1 MAKFDLDSYETVESR
16 LARFWKDHPQGRVLT
31 DLVFHDERRFI
42 VKAEIFFDRDDI
54 SPVSSGYAEEI
65 VGASP
70 VNRVSALENGE
81 TSAIGRSLANC
92 GYASQGKR
100 PSREEMEKVE
110 RYNAEPR
117 KAVAPKKTE
126 VKEYSQ
132 ADIDL
137 ARQLIIGINST
148 TSIEILKQIWSENP
162 DLRDIPVDNTTLKDA
177 VTNRKKELEA
187 E

>member
-16 LARFWKDHPQGRVLT
+16 LARFWVDHPKGRVLT

-42 VKAEIFFDRDDI
+42 VKAEIFFDRDDL

-65 VGASP
+65 VGTSP

-137 ARQLIIGINST
+137 ARQLIIGVNST

-162 DLRDIPVDNTTLKDA
+162 DLRDIQIDNTTLKDA

-187 E
+187 Q

>member
-16 LARFWKDHPQGRVLT
+16 LSRFWKDHPQGRVLT

>member
-16 LARFWKDHPQGRVLT
+16 LARFWKDHPKGRVLT

-42 VKAEIFFDRDDI
+42 IKAEIFFDRDDL

-137 ARQLIIGINST
+137 ARSLIIGVNST

-162 DLRDIPVDNTTLKDA
+162 DLRDIPVDNSTLKDA

-187 E
+187 Q

>member
-1 MAKFDLDSYETVESR
+1 
-16 LARFWKDHPQGRVLT
+16 
-31 DLVFHDERRFI
+31 
-42 VKAEIFFDRDDI
+42 
-54 SPVSSGYAEEI
+54 
-65 VGASP
+65 
-70 VNRVSALENGE
+70 
-81 TSAIGRSLANC
+81 
-92 GYASQGKR
+92 
-100 PSREEMEKVE
+100 MEKVE

-137 ARQLIIGINST
+137 ARQLIIGVNST

-162 DLRDIPVDNTTLKDA
+162 DLRDIQIDNTTLKDA

-187 E
+187 Q